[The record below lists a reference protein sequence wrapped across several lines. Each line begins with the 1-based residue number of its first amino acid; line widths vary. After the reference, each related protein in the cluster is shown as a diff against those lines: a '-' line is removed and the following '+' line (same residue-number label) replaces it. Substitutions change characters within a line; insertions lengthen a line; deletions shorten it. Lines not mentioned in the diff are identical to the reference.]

1 MREKRDRNNSII
13 QEINRGEYLVDIA
26 KKYNISSA
34 MVSKIKKRYFDRLL
48 KANPDIPDLRK
59 FKKKN
64 KGVRNAMR
72 RKIKG

>member
-1 MREKRDRNNSII
+1 MREKKDRNNSII

-48 KANPDIPDLRK
+48 KVNPDIPDLRK
-59 FKKKN
+59 
-64 KGVRNAMR
+64 
-72 RKIKG
+72 KIKVEQKIKIKK